1 MRRSRLGAFGA
12 LCVVAVVVGATGV
25 APAATPPSATAS
37 QALVAGSPSAISCG
51 GFVDA
56 RVTLTSQAGT
66 TGIDTAV
73 MLTLDISGS
82 MGGTK
87 LTQLKQAAIDTLDE
101 LDAADGAI
109 NQSIANNRV
118 GLAFYPNTANAPA

>member
-12 LCVVAVVVGATGV
+12 LCAVVLVVGATGV

-37 QALVAGSPSAISCG
+37 QALLAGSPSAISCG

-66 TGIDTAV
+66 TGTDTAV
-73 MLTLDISGS
+73 MLTLDLSGS
-82 MGGTK
+82 MAGSK
-87 LTQLKQAAIDTLDE
+87 LADLKAAAKDTL
-101 LDAADGAI
+101 AALSDSSVTGNSAGI
-109 NQSIANNRV
+109 VVYQ
-118 GLAFYPNTANAPA
+118 